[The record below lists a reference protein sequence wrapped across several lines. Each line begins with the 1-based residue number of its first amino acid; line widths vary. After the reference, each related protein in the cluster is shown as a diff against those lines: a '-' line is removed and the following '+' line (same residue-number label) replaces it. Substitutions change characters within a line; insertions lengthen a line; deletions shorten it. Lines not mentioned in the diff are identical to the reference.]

1 MSRHW
6 PICLLCVCTCLP
18 LPWPLHSSLAHLTE
32 LSLSP
37 DPSFPPRHP
46 LQRRAFQPIAY
57 RESAYTP
64 SATFSPPPRRHPGA
78 GPSRHPG
85 TDAIDAP
92 TRPTTTAATNSRS
105 SPCLN
110 VHHLEMVVF
119 FVSVFF
125 VSAIKDMGYVGKRGF
140 EYLMRRGFWLGAGE
154 SLSFRRIIFVKLI
167 EIERDFAS
175 IFSVMGIT
183 IRVFRLGFWNKE

>member
-1 MSRHW
+1 
-6 PICLLCVCTCLP
+6 
-18 LPWPLHSSLAHLTE
+18 
-32 LSLSP
+32 
-37 DPSFPPRHP
+37 
-46 LQRRAFQPIAY
+46 
-57 RESAYTP
+57 
-64 SATFSPPPRRHPGA
+64 
-78 GPSRHPG
+78 
-85 TDAIDAP
+85 
-92 TRPTTTAATNSRS
+92 
-105 SPCLN
+105 
-110 VHHLEMVVF
+110 MVVF

-183 IRVFRLGFWNKE
+183 IRVFRLGF